1 MNPSLDYLRDP
12 FLMKDMQKAV
22 DRIKLAVEKNE
33 KKFGFTEIMMLMVYH
48 LHPSCV
54 YILRV

>member
-33 KKFGFTEIMMLMVYH
+33 KFGFTEIMMLMVYH